1 MNKKSILVGV
11 NISKQE
17 EEFAYSME
25 ELGNLAEACHIDTVG
40 ELRQNLNRI
49 NQGYYLG
56 TGKMDELKEMAE
68 AEDADMLIFDDEL
81 SPSQIRN
88 IEEATEC
95 QVVDRTMLIL
105 EIFANRAKT
114 RESKLQVEVAR
125 LKYMLPRLIGSRESL
140 GRQGG
145 GSGLINRGSGETK
158 LETDRRKI
166 EEQIA
171 KLNREL
177 ENLVNQRKTQRKQRE
192 KNDVPV
198 VSLVGYTNAGKSTT
212 MNAVLDIHQTGI
224 DKQVFEKDMLFA
236 TLETSVRKVE
246 LETNQTFLLTDTV
259 GFINKLPHHLV
270 KAFRST
276 LEEVIEADLLIHVLD
291 VSNPNYEEHCRLT
304 HEILAAIGVTDI
316 PMIYAYNKADQ
327 TEMNYPVVEN
337 NRIYLSAK
345 KRTGIR
351 ELLDL
356 IKVNIFKDN
365 VICELLIPYSEGQI
379 VSYLND
385 QANILEEAFEE
396 KGTRLRVECK
406 PSDAERFKQYLI
418 DADR

>member
-1 MNKKSILVGV
+1 MNKKAILVGV

-192 KNDVPV
+192 KKRFAA
-198 VSLVGYTNAGKSTT
+198 LV
-212 MNAVLDIHQTGI
+212 
-224 DKQVFEKDMLFA
+224 
-236 TLETSVRKVE
+236 
-246 LETNQTFLLTDTV
+246 
-259 GFINKLPHHLV
+259 
-270 KAFRST
+270 
-276 LEEVIEADLLIHVLD
+276 
-291 VSNPNYEEHCRLT
+291 
-304 HEILAAIGVTDI
+304 
-316 PMIYAYNKADQ
+316 
-327 TEMNYPVVEN
+327 
-337 NRIYLSAK
+337 
-345 KRTGIR
+345 
-351 ELLDL
+351 
-356 IKVNIFKDN
+356 
-365 VICELLIPYSEGQI
+365 
-379 VSYLND
+379 
-385 QANILEEAFEE
+385 
-396 KGTRLRVECK
+396 
-406 PSDAERFKQYLI
+406 
-418 DADR
+418 

>member
-1 MNKKSILVGV
+1 MNKKAILVGV

-177 ENLVNQRKTQRKQRE
+177 ENLVNQRKTQRKQRG

-327 TEMNYPVVEN
+327 TEMNFPVVEN

>member
-1 MNKKSILVGV
+1 M
-11 NISKQE
+11 
-17 EEFAYSME
+17 
-25 ELGNLAEACHIDTVG
+25 
-40 ELRQNLNRI
+40 
-49 NQGYYLG
+49 
-56 TGKMDELKEMAE
+56 
-68 AEDADMLIFDDEL
+68 
-81 SPSQIRN
+81 
-88 IEEATEC
+88 
-95 QVVDRTMLIL
+95 
-105 EIFANRAKT
+105 
-114 RESKLQVEVAR
+114 
-125 LKYMLPRLIGSRESL
+125 
-140 GRQGG
+140 
-145 GSGLINRGSGETK
+145 
-158 LETDRRKI
+158 
-166 EEQIA
+166 
-171 KLNREL
+171 
-177 ENLVNQRKTQRKQRE
+177 
-192 KNDVPV
+192 
-198 VSLVGYTNAGKSTT
+198 
-212 MNAVLDIHQTGI
+212 
-224 DKQVFEKDMLFA
+224 
-236 TLETSVRKVE
+236 
-246 LETNQTFLLTDTV
+246 
-259 GFINKLPHHLV
+259 
-270 KAFRST
+270 
-276 LEEVIEADLLIHVLD
+276 EEVIEADLLIHVLD

>member
-1 MNKKSILVGV
+1 
-11 NISKQE
+11 
-17 EEFAYSME
+17 ME
-25 ELGNLAEACHIDTVG
+25 ELGNLAEACHVDTVG

-356 IKVNIFKDN
+356 IKVNIFKDY

>member
-1 MNKKSILVGV
+1 MNKKAILVGV

-56 TGKMDELKEMAE
+56 TGKMDELKEIAE

>member
-1 MNKKSILVGV
+1 MNKKAILVGV

-304 HEILAAIGVTDI
+304 NEILTAIGVIDI

>member
-1 MNKKSILVGV
+1 MNKKAILVGV

-25 ELGNLAEACHIDTVG
+25 ELGNLAEACHVDTVG

>member
-1 MNKKSILVGV
+1 MNKKAILVGV

-25 ELGNLAEACHIDTVG
+25 ELGNLAEACHVDTVG

-304 HEILAAIGVTDI
+304 NEILTAIGVIDI

>member
-1 MNKKSILVGV
+1 MNKKAILVGV

-396 KGTRLRVECK
+396 KGTRLRVECR
-406 PSDAERFKQYLI
+406 PSDAERLKQYLI

>member
-1 MNKKSILVGV
+1 MNKKAILVGV

>member
-1 MNKKSILVGV
+1 MNKKAILVGV

-81 SPSQIRN
+81 SPSQMRN

>member
-1 MNKKSILVGV
+1 MNKKAILVGV

-327 TEMNYPVVEN
+327 TEMNFPVVEN

-365 VICELLIPYSEGQI
+365 EICELLIPYSEGQI

>member
-1 MNKKSILVGV
+1 MNKKAILVGV

-327 TEMNYPVVEN
+327 TEMNFPVVEN